1 MSAVNIAL
9 REFRQLEPEDLHLMQ
24 AIEKQMKNYEHT
36 PKDAIRKNAKLP
48 LSEIEYRLPLLIK
61 KGLLQGWK
69 GKYIGYHL
77 TMAGNDTLAINA
89 LVKDDVIKA
98 FGKQLGVGKESDVY
112 EALNSNEK
120 QVVLKFHRIG
130 RTSFKKTKI
139 KRNYIVNY
147 NYTPDWYLQSKI
159 SAKKE
164 YDALK
169 LLHHNKVPV
178 PKPIKQ
184 NRHVLVMGLVEGGE
198 LFHFPE
204 LKDVTIIYDEILR
217 NVKKIYQEIKMIH
230 GDLSPYNIIL
240 QPNNHIIIIDWPQ
253 NVSITHPNAKK
264 ILKRDIQNVL
274 NFFKRKHGLNKRLE
288 DAIKY
293 VTSNSEN

>member
-139 KRNYIVNY
+139 KRNYIINY

-164 YDALK
+164 YDAL
-169 LLHHNKVPV
+169 
-178 PKPIKQ
+178 
-184 NRHVLVMGLVEGGE
+184 
-198 LFHFPE
+198 
-204 LKDVTIIYDEILR
+204 
-217 NVKKIYQEIKMIH
+217 
-230 GDLSPYNIIL
+230 
-240 QPNNHIIIIDWPQ
+240 
-253 NVSITHPNAKK
+253 
-264 ILKRDIQNVL
+264 
-274 NFFKRKHGLNKRLE
+274 
-288 DAIKY
+288 
-293 VTSNSEN
+293 

>member
-9 REFRQLEPEDLHLMQ
+9 REFRQLDPEDLHLMQ

-89 LVKDDVIKA
+89 LVKDDVINA

-112 EALNSNEK
+112 EALNSNGK

-139 KRNYIVNY
+139 KRNYIMNY

-169 LLHHNKVPV
+169 LLYHNKVPV

-293 VTSNSEN
+293 ITSNSEN